1 MTGLE
6 LLIMPAVTLGGS
18 LVFAI
23 NQVRAVQRRDDE

>member
-18 LVFAI
+18 ILFAI
-23 NQVRAVQRRDDE
+23 NQVRAVQRRKDD